1 MERGFLI
8 LVGLTFLSS
17 AGFSLSTSHPLL
29 LPSVSK
35 SNSTGLRFLGLSA
48 RVSKETSTEPGRL
61 NSATSSKLD
70 NMADLGEVHH
80 RAKRCTCYTYKDKEC
95 VYYCHLDIIWINTPE
110 KIVPYGL
117 ANYRGNFRVK
127 RSTEQLH
134 KSLHSSER
142 SPSRCSCTDRRDKL
156 CLQFCTWSVQCNL
169 KQTNH
174 PAERTL
180 LQEEKRAHT
189 Q

>member
-17 AGFSLSTSHPLL
+17 AGFLLSTAHPLL
-29 LPSVSK
+29 LPSVSR
-35 SNSTGLRFLGLSA
+35 SNSTGLRLLGLSEKI
-48 RVSKETSTEPGRL
+48 SKETSTEPRRP

-70 NMADLGEVHH
+70 NGAGLREVHH

-134 KSLHSSER
+134 KSLHSS
-142 SPSRCSCTDRRDKL
+142 PSRCSCTDRGDKL
-156 CLQFCTWSVQCNL
+156 CMQFCTWNVQRNHL
-169 KQTNH
+169 KQMNH
-174 PAERTL
+174 PAGTAL
-180 LQEEKRAHT
+180 LQEEKCTLT